1 MVTEYINMII
11 TFTDHNSDTGTSV
24 TINLYAGKVE
34 WMKRN
39 NRKPKMVNAPTK
51 SVSAP
56 TKE

>member
-1 MVTEYINMII
+1 MII
-11 TFTDHNSDTGTSV
+11 TFTDKSSDTGTSV

-39 NRKPKMVNAPTK
+39 IRKPKMPPAK

-56 TKE
+56 TTTKE